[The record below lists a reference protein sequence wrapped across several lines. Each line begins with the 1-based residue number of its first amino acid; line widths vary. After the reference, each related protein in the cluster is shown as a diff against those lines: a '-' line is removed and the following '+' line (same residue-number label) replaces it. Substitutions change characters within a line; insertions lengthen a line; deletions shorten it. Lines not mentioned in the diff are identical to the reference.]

1 MARLEPFAC
10 HRRPSKLR
18 NQIVPLPLGRHMPTC
33 WAQAPVVVDRIPIV
47 QSAVFLQSDQWITGI
62 DVRRVIVAAVVL
74 SIHSCCTI
82 IGVVPLA
89 VRQIGRN
96 VVTIAVRKGPQ
107 VFCKPAP
114 SFKRN
119 GAVIVSGVGHEIAT
133 LPLGTTQTI
142 RTKQI
147 KQIVQLHTSIKIGI
161 GWNGNDARLCF
172 NVPNGAQTAELRRL
186 RASLLSKPVSM
197 R

>member
-1 MARLEPFAC
+1 M
-10 HRRPSKLR
+10 
-18 NQIVPLPLGRHMPTC
+18 
-33 WAQAPVVVDRIPIV
+33 
-47 QSAVFLQSDQWITGI
+47 
-62 DVRRVIVAAVVL
+62 
-74 SIHSCCTI
+74 
-82 IGVVPLA
+82 
-89 VRQIGRN
+89 
-96 VVTIAVRKGPQ
+96 
-107 VFCKPAP
+107 
-114 SFKRN
+114 
-119 GAVIVSGVGHEIAT
+119 IAT